1 MGSRR
6 PGNFFGKKCFSQ
18 QKSKFGNFCRLRNF
32 YHFVHDLDENWW
44 KKGCERALRVH
55 QKNFKDLR
63 RHTWH
68 SQTSTEPGES
78 NARRI
83 MCVRHA
89 QQNLHTFFW
98 EGVKNEDLC
107 LLLSIWHLLAQM
119 KGWGGE
125 GPRCVWWQISREM
138 KGFKL
143 LRPLPYAILNA

>member
-6 PGNFFGKKCFSQ
+6 PGNFFGKKCFSH

-32 YHFVHDLDENWW
+32 YHFLHNLDENWW
-44 KKGCERALRVH
+44 KKWGERALRVH

-68 SQTSTEPGES
+68 SQTSAESGES

-98 EGVKNEDLC
+98 EDVKNEDLC

-119 KGWGGE
+119 KGWGEE
-125 GPRCVWWQISREM
+125 GPRCVWLQTGREM

-143 LRPLPYAILNA
+143 LRALPYAILNA